1 MMNKKYRILLLLSIL
16 IVGGFFLFFLK
27 IRDFDFSSHLR
38 TESFMRNLTWQT
50 DFQKNIPFKKG
61 DMIEY
66 TEIYSS
72 DTPRDLALDIS
83 SLKKLLDITQI
94 ELDGQIISEDTISN
108 LHLKDTSSLK
118 IIGKAKTTNT
128 NDIDNIPTITTTTLR
143 TLKEE
148 ETIPNI
154 ENIPDTE
161 PQNITLQEIQYNS
174 NINNLISITGTN
186 LARISLVNIGGVGFK
201 PITGSGILYVQVSK
215 DTFATGE
222 YFVFFELNN
231 GKIITLN
238 DKITFQHSSA
248 LINIA
253 NITPNTLKNDM
264 DRYLVIQGN
273 GFDKIISIQLS
284 NNLILKNAEFHIIN
298 KQVAEVKIPKGLPIG
313 EYYFNIMDTSSI
325 YELHDM
331 KFTITH

>member
-1 MMNKKYRILLLLSIL
+1 
-16 IVGGFFLFFLK
+16 
-27 IRDFDFSSHLR
+27 
-38 TESFMRNLTWQT
+38 MRNLTWQT

-201 PITGSGILYVQVSK
+201 PITGS
-215 DTFATGE
+215 
-222 YFVFFELNN
+222 
-231 GKIITLN
+231 
-238 DKITFQHSSA
+238 
-248 LINIA
+248 
-253 NITPNTLKNDM
+253 
-264 DRYLVIQGN
+264 
-273 GFDKIISIQLS
+273 
-284 NNLILKNAEFHIIN
+284 
-298 KQVAEVKIPKGLPIG
+298 
-313 EYYFNIMDTSSI
+313 
-325 YELHDM
+325 
-331 KFTITH
+331 